1 MDLGTLIGRLRRD
14 ADAGTALEALGD
26 IVLIARVA
34 EMAAVFDETSSEY
47 VAAGVGRFAAA
58 AEDEAWLG
66 LVAAME
72 RAEDPGSAALR
83 RMLEWALA
91 RDENE
96 VRQPATEPHTCGGGS
111 CLDQR

>member
-14 ADAGTALEALGD
+14 ADAGTALEAVGD
-26 IVLIARVA
+26 IVMTARIAD
-34 EMAAVFDETSSEY
+34 MAAMFDETPSEY

-58 AEDEAWLG
+58 ADDESWLG

-72 RAEDPGSAALR
+72 RAKDPGSAALK

-91 RDENE
+91 RDEHE
-96 VRQPATEPHTCGGGS
+96 IRRPSSEDRTCGGGT
-111 CLDQR
+111 CLDHH